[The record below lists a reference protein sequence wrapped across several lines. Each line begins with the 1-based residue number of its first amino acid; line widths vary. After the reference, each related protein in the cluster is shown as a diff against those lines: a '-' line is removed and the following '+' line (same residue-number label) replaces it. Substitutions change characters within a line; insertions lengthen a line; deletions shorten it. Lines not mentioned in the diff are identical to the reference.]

1 MTKGLPTTFR
11 VLAETKNEAAVSV
24 LIPAL
29 DAPDPTIEEGALRA
43 LLKRRSPAG
52 QREILGRLHTISDRW
67 KTILGEGRGRL
78 SVAIRD
84 AILGTDPQMF
94 ANACQAALWF
104 AEYDLTAALINV
116 GENSSHPHA
125 AQAAETVLELSERLY
140 QELTSPRDYRERR
153 DPQLV
158 RRHVVTSLENSVKRY
173 PTHKCDRIVEA
184 FLVLAKRDNA
194 VLRKIMQ
201 DPHDGS
207 YRAILDV
214 LAHSDRPAV
223 LHLLLSFLD
232 DAHAPSAAISIL
244 AHRGDAWFIEHLLQ
258 HLGNCPSD
266 AARQNVKRLTHF
278 AWLRNEPAFLNTLDD
293 HAQSVLV
300 HLVLWSGMKR
310 LEAFETVRAVMKHGK
325 CDGRRAACEA
335 LAEFSGADANRLV
348 EEALGDEDPMVQ
360 AAALVQIRQRGIPNA
375 MTRLIQMV
383 ENPHEEVR
391 EAARGQLEEF
401 SLERYLS
408 AFDALDDQVRR
419 TTGALVLKVDPGA
432 ISGLAEEMQA
442 RARSRRLRALA
453 AVQAMDAAR
462 HLEAS
467 IVELV
472 HDEDHMVRTEAARA
486 LGACDTATARQALA
500 QARVDRSVAVQT
512 AAQQSLLQL
521 DQGQA
526 PLDPPTGVT

>member
-1 MTKGLPTTFR
+1 VSKGLNTTFQF
-11 VLAETKNEAAVSV
+11 LADTKNEAAVRV

-29 DAPDPTIEEGALRA
+29 DSPDPTIEEGALRA

-52 QREILGRLHTISDRW
+52 QREILGRLHNISDRW
-67 KTILGEGRGRL
+67 KEILGEGRGRL

-84 AILGTDPQMF
+84 AVLGTDPQMF

-104 AEYDLTAALINV
+104 TEYDLTAALINV
-116 GENSSHPHA
+116 GEDSSHPHA

-140 QELTSPRDYRERR
+140 IELTSPRDYRERR

-158 RRHVVTSLENSVKRY
+158 RRHVITSLENSVKRY
-173 PTHKCDRIVEA
+173 TTHKCDRIVEA

-194 VLRKIMQ
+194 VLRKILQ

-207 YRAILDV
+207 YRAVLDA
-214 LAHSDRPAV
+214 LTRSDRPAV
-223 LHLLLSFLD
+223 LHLLLTFLD

-244 AHRGDAWFIEHLLQ
+244 AHRGDAWFIDHLLK
-258 HLGNCPSD
+258 HLGASPSD
-266 AARQNVKRLTHF
+266 TARQNIKRLTQF
-278 AWLRNEPAFLNTLDD
+278 AWLKNDPEFLNTLDD
-293 HAQSVLV
+293 DAQGVLV
-300 HLVLWSGMKR
+300 RMVLWSGMKR

-325 CDGRRAACEA
+325 CGGRRSACEA
-335 LAEFSGADANRLV
+335 LADFSGADANNLV
-348 EEALGDEDPMVQ
+348 EEALGDDDPMVQ

-383 ENPHEEVR
+383 ESPDEEVR
-391 EAARGQLEEF
+391 DAARGQLEEF
-401 SLERYLS
+401 SLERFLS

-432 ISGLAEEMQA
+432 IAGLAEEMQN

-453 AVQAMDAAR
+453 AIQAMNAAR
-462 HLEAS
+462 QLETS
-467 IVELV
+467 ILELV

-486 LGACDTATARQALA
+486 LGACDTAVARQALA
-500 QARVDRSVAVQT
+500 QARADRSVAVQT
-512 AAQQSLLQL
+512 AAEQSLLQL
-521 DQGQA
+521 DHGRA